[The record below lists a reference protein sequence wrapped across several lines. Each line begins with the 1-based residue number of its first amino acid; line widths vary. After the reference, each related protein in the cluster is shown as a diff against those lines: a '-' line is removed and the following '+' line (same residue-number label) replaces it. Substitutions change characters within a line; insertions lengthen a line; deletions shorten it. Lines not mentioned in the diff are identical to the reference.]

1 MAPKMARS
9 TRQSPKARVADV
21 LTGWQDRLLQLDRRN
36 RLLNFRP
43 GTAAVKIV
51 DWAPDKIF
59 ASLSGS
65 ASGLRFDY
73 AEPPITRNW
82 GLTEEYGIDEAE
94 VEDPPLFVPGDLSS
108 DGTPVELQRRLRNL
122 MRRTNEFREE
132 QGLSVLYL
140 ALGLLEWVDTD
151 GRVLTSPL
159 LLLPCE
165 LERASP
171 RSPFT
176 LRCADDDLAAN
187 ATLAAKLRND
197 FGIELPELDLDVA
210 TPGEC
215 LDAYRV
221 AFRERRDW
229 TVSNDLHLSIFA
241 YSKLAMWRDLETL
254 KEDPTGHGMVSML
267 AGVELPGFTQNK
279 DALPKL
285 PTEKELEGAGLDDLL
300 GVREQFAVLPADYSQ
315 MLAVKA
321 AMDGHDLVIYGPPGT
336 GKSQTIAN
344 IVATG
349 LARGKSILFVSEKNA
364 ALDVVKDRLEES
376 NLGVFCLDLHG
387 DRGGKANFYRQLR
400 QAVDDPRVVRRAGF
414 AYEELEQTRG
424 RLNDYVRALH
434 AVRQPL
440 GMTAFDVQGKLS
452 SVRESPHIPFPIDN
466 LESLDRQRLAAVLE
480 AANRISIRQKEFR
493 EHGTSIW
500 RILKTSSPTFELAD
514 RVRVDMRALINAFED
529 VRRDASPVAARLG
542 LVEPRTLG
550 EVDLQLRITQCLATG
565 PGVPA
570 EWLESGATERLGAI
584 VDREQGAQSER
595 CELLAEVVPYF
606 GDPRMDIDF
615 AGSSV
620 DLQKAMA
627 QRQYLDQLLSP
638 DWTQRILNTDRSV
651 SGSLKEI
658 EGAVSRLMSTGADAA
673 EFMSLKEPVSWA
685 DVEWLKGRAERTSA
699 LAPMPAHW
707 VSGVQRETAT
717 GHILAAQ
724 SVVGRIKA
732 AEEKVFSK
740 FDRAVVDAI
749 DLEMARRFRTDHQ
762 SWWKRMLPGRYR
774 SDRGVIRAY
783 RRVSGSMTFR
793 QELDVVNEIMEL
805 KGLQAQWAEQG
816 PQLAEVMGDRYRGQ
830 ESNWEAVLAEIS
842 EVDEFFN
849 AETVDPVAIQRT
861 GSILTD
867 GQLAN
872 WMVTSAGSL
881 KRVVE
886 EAAASFSVHLGAT
899 MQRDVFGGNMRLATL
914 QESASQTRQIASGI
928 ENVISTVLG
937 QSARS
942 MESVEA
948 LPDLLNKATRL
959 RVVETEC
966 AARESAVQ
974 QDFEERHAG
983 FDTDWVAVRA
993 DLDWAVELLATASS
1007 IDFSPTFASHVEKP
1021 EDSPVYLQLT
1031 EPVGRALETA
1041 RGRLE
1046 ELQDRY
1052 DLTNGPF
1059 TSWVDADFAEILA
1072 WARRLD
1078 DEADWAGDWLTYSVA
1093 ASDVDRHLGP
1103 VAMDEIRKAT
1113 EDCSEVPAIVERR
1126 IWTAWLDW
1134 LYASTPQLAYFDP
1147 HEQVDLVD
1155 RFKALDRQMVETAEN
1170 EIRRKVFQSYPDT
1183 TVSISGANDLAVLRR
1198 ELSKRRR
1205 QWSVRRTLDAIP
1217 RLVQALKPCF
1227 LVSPLAVSQ
1236 YLPLELDFDI
1246 VVFDEASQVF
1256 PEDAIPAIRR
1266 GKQVIFAGDQKQL
1279 PPSSFFRAHSQDDD
1293 NYNDDDDE
1301 PEDGLAGYESILD
1314 VAVGLV
1320 GAAFT
1325 ETHLN
1330 VHYRSRDES
1339 LIRFSNHYFYEDRLL
1354 TFPSPA
1360 GVKGESWDG
1369 MHDIY
1374 LPDGR
1379 YDAGATR
1386 TNREEAERV
1395 VDLVF
1400 EHMRTRPEEESLG
1413 VVALS
1418 RAQADHI
1425 DRLIEHRRLE
1435 QPDIDDRFADAANEP
1450 FFVKNLENVQGDER
1464 DRIIISVG
1472 YGPTR
1477 ESGATPNRFG
1487 PLNVTGGERR
1497 LNVLVTRAKRRID
1510 LVHSLRAQEITSD
1523 RDGPRLLKR
1532 YLEYAEAPHR
1542 ALEGQTTVDP
1552 DAISES
1558 PFEESVA
1565 QALLAKGYKIA
1576 RQVGVAGYRV
1586 DLAIEADDSEGY
1598 DLGIECDGWRYHSAP
1613 AARDRDWQRQQVL
1626 EGLGW
1631 RIHRVWSTA
1640 WAKNPGA
1647 EMERIDR
1654 ALRAARSET
1663 SKRPRAAARR
1673 KRRTR
1678 APELERVE
1686 PATARVELAEYQMAK
1701 LPRPSRIAANS
1712 HGRFRG
1718 LEERIIKVVQV
1729 EGPVHREVVLN
1740 RLRECYYPDRFT
1752 RRVKRE
1758 VAFLID
1764 EEVQNGT
1771 IQGSGDF
1778 LWMDPDQLAQGPR
1791 TLGDRTVEQIPPTE
1805 LSQVVIDAANA
1816 LFGSPR
1822 SELAKEVARKYGFAR
1837 TGSKIASAIDTS
1849 VQQLLDSGQ
1858 LVEEFGKIRVV
1869 NQPAAAR
1876 EE

>member
-1 MAPKMARS
+1 MAE
-9 TRQSPKARVADV
+9 V

-51 DWAPDKIF
+51 EWPPDKIF
-59 ASLSGS
+59 GSLSGNTT
-65 ASGLRFDY
+65 GLRFDY
-73 AEPPITRNW
+73 AEPPVSRSW
-82 GLTEEYGIDEAE
+82 GLTEEYGIDEADDE
-94 VEDPPLFVPGDLSS
+94 APPLFVPGDLSS
-108 DGTPVELQRRLRNL
+108 DCTPVDLQRRLRNL
-122 MRRTNEFREE
+122 MRRTSEFREE

-140 ALGLLEWVDTD
+140 SLGLLEWVDTD
-151 GRVLTSPL
+151 GRVLASPL

-176 LRCADDDLAAN
+176 LRCADDDLVAN

-197 FGIELPELDLDVA
+197 FGIELPELDLDTA

-215 LDAYRV
+215 LDAYRG
-221 AFRERRDW
+221 AFRQRRDW
-229 TVSNDLHLSIFA
+229 TVSNDLYLSIFA
-241 YSKLAMWRDLETL
+241 YSKLAMWRDLEEL

-279 DALPKL
+279 DTLPKL

-300 GVREQFAVLPADYSQ
+300 GLREQFAVLSADYSQ

-387 DRGGKANFYRQLR
+387 ERGGKANFYRQLR
-400 QAVDDPRVVRRAGF
+400 QAVDDPREVRRAGF
-414 AYEELEQTRG
+414 AYEELEQTRDK
-424 RLNDYVRALH
+424 LNDYVRALH
-434 AVRQPL
+434 ANRQPL
-440 GMTAFDVQGKLS
+440 GMTAFDVQGRLS
-452 SVRESPHIPFPIDN
+452 SVKESPHIPFPIDN
-466 LESLDRQRLAAVLE
+466 LESFDLQRLTAVLE
-480 AANRISIRQKEFR
+480 AANRISAREKEFR

-514 RVRVDMRALINAFED
+514 RVRADMRALVDAFEN
-529 VRRDASPVAARLG
+529 VGRDAAQAATRLG
-542 LVEPRTLG
+542 LIEAQTLG
-550 EVDLQLRITQCLATG
+550 EVDRQMRITRHLATG

-570 EWLESGATERLGAI
+570 EWLESGEPERLEGA
-584 VDREQGAQSER
+584 VDREQKAQSER
-595 CELLAEVVPYF
+595 CELLAEVAPYF
-606 GDPRMDIDF
+606 GDPPMDIDF
-615 AGSSV
+615 AGSSA
-620 DLQKAMA
+620 DLQELMA
-627 QRQYLDQLLSP
+627 QRQHLDRLLSS
-638 DWTQRILNTDRSV
+638 DWTQRIPNADRSV
-651 SGSLKEI
+651 SASLEEI
-658 EGAVSRLMSTGADAA
+658 EGAVSWLMSTGADAA
-673 EFMSLKEPVSWA
+673 EFMSLREPESWA
-685 DVEWLKGRAERTSA
+685 DVEWLKGRAERMAA
-699 LAPMPAHW
+699 LAPIPANW
-707 VSGVQRETAT
+707 LSLLEREAAT
-717 GHILAAQ
+717 RHILTAQ

-732 AEEKVFSK
+732 AEEKVFSR
-740 FDRAVVDAI
+740 FDRAVVDAT
-749 DLEMARRFRTDHQ
+749 DPEMARRFRTDHQ

-774 SDRGVIRAY
+774 GDSRTIRAH

-805 KGLQAQWAEQG
+805 KGLQDQWAEQG
-816 PQLAEVMGDRYRGQ
+816 PKLADVMGDRYRGQ

-842 EVDEFFN
+842 EVDEFFST
-849 AETVDPVAIQRT
+849 ETVDPAVIHRT

-867 GQLAN
+867 GQLADR
-872 WMVTSAGSL
+872 MVTSAASL
-881 KRVVE
+881 QGVVG
-886 EAAASFSVHLGAT
+886 EAATSCSIHLSAT
-899 MQRDVFGGNMRLATL
+899 MQQDVFGGEMKLASL
-914 QESASQTRQIASGI
+914 RELANQARQIASGI
-928 ENVISTVLG
+928 EDVASAVLG
-937 QSARS
+937 QRARQP
-942 MESVEA
+942 EGVEV
-948 LPDLLNKATRL
+948 LLDLLSKASRL
-959 RVVETEC
+959 RTVETEC
-966 AARESAVQ
+966 ASRGSTVQ
-974 QDFEERHAG
+974 KDFGERYAG
-983 FDTDWVAVRA
+983 FDTDWDTVRA
-993 DLDWAVELLATASS
+993 DVNWVAELVATASAVG
-1007 IDFSPTFASHVEKP
+1007 FSATFAIHVEEP
-1021 EDSPVYLQLT
+1021 EDSTVYRQLA

-1041 RGRLE
+1041 SGRLE
-1046 ELQDRY
+1046 ELHDRY
-1052 DLTNGPF
+1052 DLAYGPF
-1059 TSWVDADFAEILA
+1059 TSWVDADFDEILV

-1078 DEADWAGDWLTYSVA
+1078 AEADWAGDWLTYSVA

-1134 LYASTPQLAYFDP
+1134 LYASTPQLAYFAA

-1170 EIRRKVFQSYPDT
+1170 EIRRRVFQSYPDT
-1183 TVSISGANDLAVLRR
+1183 TVSISGSNDLAILRR
-1198 ELSKRRR
+1198 ELTKQRR

-1293 NYNDDDDE
+1293 NYNDDDE

-1354 TFPSPA
+1354 TFPSPTSVN
-1360 GVKGESWDG
+1360 GGSWDG

-1374 LPDGR
+1374 LSDGR

-1400 EHMRTRPEEESLG
+1400 EHMRTRPVEESLG

-1425 DRLIEHRRLE
+1425 DQLLEQRRLE
-1435 QPDIDDRFADAANEP
+1435 QRDVDHWFADAVKEP

-1510 LVHSLRAQEITSD
+1510 LVHSLRAQEITSE

-1552 DAISES
+1552 DATSES

-1565 QALLAKGYKIA
+1565 RALLAKGYKIA
-1576 RQVGVAGYRV
+1576 RQVGVAG
-1586 DLAIEADDSEGY
+1586 
-1598 DLGIECDGWRYHSAP
+1598 
-1613 AARDRDWQRQQVL
+1613 
-1626 EGLGW
+1626 
-1631 RIHRVWSTA
+1631 
-1640 WAKNPGA
+1640 
-1647 EMERIDR
+1647 
-1654 ALRAARSET
+1654 
-1663 SKRPRAAARR
+1663 
-1673 KRRTR
+1673 
-1678 APELERVE
+1678 
-1686 PATARVELAEYQMAK
+1686 
-1701 LPRPSRIAANS
+1701 
-1712 HGRFRG
+1712 
-1718 LEERIIKVVQV
+1718 
-1729 EGPVHREVVLN
+1729 
-1740 RLRECYYPDRFT
+1740 
-1752 RRVKRE
+1752 
-1758 VAFLID
+1758 
-1764 EEVQNGT
+1764 
-1771 IQGSGDF
+1771 
-1778 LWMDPDQLAQGPR
+1778 
-1791 TLGDRTVEQIPPTE
+1791 
-1805 LSQVVIDAANA
+1805 
-1816 LFGSPR
+1816 
-1822 SELAKEVARKYGFAR
+1822 
-1837 TGSKIASAIDTS
+1837 
-1849 VQQLLDSGQ
+1849 
-1858 LVEEFGKIRVV
+1858 
-1869 NQPAAAR
+1869 
-1876 EE
+1876 

>member
-1 MAPKMARS
+1 M
-9 TRQSPKARVADV
+9 ADV

-43 GTAAVKIV
+43 GTTAVKIV
-51 DWAPDKIF
+51 DWLPDKIF
-59 ASLSGS
+59 ASLSGRT
-65 ASGLRFDY
+65 SGLCFDY
-73 AEPPITRNW
+73 AEPPVRRNW
-82 GLTEEYGIDEAE
+82 GLAEEYGVDEDE
-94 VEDPPLFVPGDLSS
+94 VEDPPLFRPGDLSS
-108 DGTPVELQRRLRNL
+108 DCTPVDLQRRLRNL

-197 FGIELPELDLDVA
+197 FGIELPELDLDDA

-215 LDAYRV
+215 LDAYRD

-229 TVSNDLHLSIFA
+229 KVSDDLHLSIFA

-254 KEDPTGHGMVSML
+254 KEDPTGHGMVAML

-279 DALPKL
+279 DTLPKL

-315 MLAVKA
+315 LLAVKA

-349 LARGKSILFVSEKNA
+349 LARGKSILFVSEKSA

-414 AYEELEQTRG
+414 AYEELEQARG
-424 RLNDYVRALH
+424 KLNDYVRALH
-434 AVRQPL
+434 AMRQPL
-440 GMTAFDVQGKLS
+440 GMTAFEVQGKLS

-466 LESLDRQRLAAVLE
+466 LESFDRQRLTAVLD
-480 AANRISIRQKEFR
+480 AANRISARDKEFR

-514 RVRVDMRALINAFED
+514 RVRVDMGAFVNAFED
-529 VRRDASPVAARLG
+529 VRRDAAQAATRLG
-542 LVEPRTLG
+542 LTEPRTLG
-550 EVDLQLRITQCLATG
+550 EVDLQLRIARHLATG

-570 EWLESGATERLGAI
+570 EWLERGAAERLAAV
-584 VDREQGAQSER
+584 VDREQEAHSER
-595 CELLAEVVPYF
+595 RDLLAEVVPYF
-606 GDPRMDIDF
+606 GDPPVDIDF
-615 AGSSV
+615 AGASA
-620 DLQKAMA
+620 DLREVMA

-651 SGSLKEI
+651 SRSLEEI

-673 EFMSLKEPVSWA
+673 EFMSLKEPGNWA
-685 DVEWLKGRAERTSA
+685 DVEWLKDRAERMAA
-699 LAPMPAHW
+699 LAPIPESW
-707 VSGVQRETAT
+707 LSGAQREAAT
-717 GHILAAQ
+717 RHIIAAQ
-724 SVVGRIKA
+724 SVGGRIKA
-732 AEEKVFSK
+732 AEEKIFST

-749 DLEMARRFRTDHQ
+749 DPEMARRFRTDHQ
-762 SWWKRMLPGRYR
+762 SWWKRMLPGKYR
-774 SDRGVIRAY
+774 RDSRVIRAH
-783 RRVSGSMTFR
+783 RRVSEGMTFR
-793 QELDVVNEIMEL
+793 QELDVVNEIMQL
-805 KGLQAQWAEQG
+805 KGLQDQWAEQG
-816 PQLAEVMGDRYRGQ
+816 PQLTEVMGDRYGGQ

-849 AETVDPVAIQRT
+849 AETVDPGAIQRT

-867 GQLAN
+867 RDLAN
-872 WMVTSAGSL
+872 RMMTSARSL
-881 KRVVE
+881 TRVVDDAV
-886 EAAASFSVHLGAT
+886 AAFSVHLGAA
-899 MQRDVFGGNMRLATL
+899 MQQYVFGGDMKLATL
-914 QESASQTRQIASGI
+914 QEWASQTQQIASGI
-928 ENVISTVLG
+928 EDVVSAALG
-937 QSARS
+937 QSS
-942 MESVEA
+942 GKLENVEA
-948 LPDLLNKATRL
+948 LPELLSKAVRL
-959 RVVETEC
+959 RAVETEC
-966 AARESAVQ
+966 ASRESAVQ
-974 QDFEERHAG
+974 KDLGERYTG
-983 FDTDWVAVRA
+983 FDTDWAAVRA
-993 DLDWAVELLATASS
+993 DLDWAAELVAIGSFT
-1007 IDFSPTFASHVEKP
+1007 DFSPTFAGHVEEP
-1021 EDSPVYLQLT
+1021 EDSTAYLRLA
-1031 EPVGRALETA
+1031 EPVGRAFELA
-1041 RGRLE
+1041 SGRLD
-1046 ELQDRY
+1046 ELHDRY
-1052 DLTNGPF
+1052 DLTYGPF
-1059 TSWVDADFAEILA
+1059 ASWVDADFDGILA
-1072 WARRLD
+1072 WARKLD
-1078 DEADWAGDWLTYSVA
+1078 AEADWAGDWLTYSVA
-1093 ASDVDRHLGP
+1093 AAEVDRHLGP

-1134 LYASTPQLAYFDP
+1134 LYASTPQLAYFDA
-1147 HEQVDLVD
+1147 HEQIDLVD

-1170 EIRRKVFQSYPDT
+1170 EIRRRVFQSYPDT
-1183 TVSISGANDLAVLRR
+1183 TVSISGSNDLAVLRR
-1198 ELSKRRR
+1198 ELSKQRR
-1205 QWSVRRTLDAIP
+1205 QRSVRRTLDAIP
-1217 RLVQALKPCF
+1217 RLVQTLKPCF

-1279 PPSSFFRAHSQDDD
+1279 PPSNFFRAHSQDDD
-1293 NYNDDDDE
+1293 NYNDDDE
-1301 PEDGLAGYESILD
+1301 PEDTLADYESILD
-1314 VAVGLV
+1314 VAVGQV

-1360 GVKGESWDG
+1360 GANGDSWDG

-1395 VDLVF
+1395 ADLVF
-1400 EHMRTRPEEESLG
+1400 EHIGTRPAEESLG

-1418 RAQADHI
+1418 RAQADLI

-1435 QPDIDDRFADAANEP
+1435 QTDVDGWFADFTSEP

-1487 PLNVTGGERR
+1487 PLNTIGGERR
-1497 LNVLVTRAKRRID
+1497 LNVLVTRAKHRVD
-1510 LVHSLRAQEITSD
+1510 LVHSLRAQEITSE
-1523 RDGPRLLKR
+1523 RDGPRLLRR

-1565 QALLAKGYKIA
+1565 QALLSKGYKIA
-1576 RQVGVAGYRV
+1576 RQVGVAGYRI
-1586 DLAIEADDSEGY
+1586 DLAIEAEDSSGY

-1631 RIHRVWSTA
+1631 RIHRLWSTA

-1647 EMERIDR
+1647 EIERIDR
-1654 ALRAARSET
+1654 ALRVARSEA

-1673 KRRTR
+1673 KPRIR
-1678 APELERVE
+1678 APELEKVE
-1686 PATARVELAEYQMAK
+1686 PATARIELAEYQMAK
-1701 LPRPSRIAANS
+1701 LRRPGQFAVNAY
-1712 HGRFRG
+1712 GRLRG
-1718 LEERIIKVVQV
+1718 LEERMIEVVRV
-1729 EGPVHREVVLN
+1729 EGPVHRDVVLN
-1740 RLRECYYPDRFT
+1740 RLRECYYPHRFT
-1752 RRVKRE
+1752 GRVRQRIA
-1758 VAFLID
+1758 VLID
-1764 EEVQNGT
+1764 EEVRRGT

-1778 LWMDPDQLAQGPR
+1778 LWMDPGQLAQGPR

-1805 LSQVVIDAANA
+1805 LSQVVIDAAKA

-1822 SELAKEVARKYGFAR
+1822 SELAREVARKYGFAR

-1858 LVEEFGKIRVV
+1858 LVEEFGKIRVA
-1869 NQPAAAR
+1869 NQSAAAHQECSLMNR
-1876 EE
+1876 AWG

>member
-1 MAPKMARS
+1 M
-9 TRQSPKARVADV
+9 ADV

-36 RLLNFRP
+36 GLLNFRAR
-43 GTAAVKIV
+43 TTAVKIV

-59 ASLSGS
+59 ATLSGS

-73 AEPPITRNW
+73 AEPPVRRNR
-82 GLTEEYGIDEAE
+82 GLTEEYGVDEAE

-108 DGTPVELQRRLRNL
+108 DCTPVDLQRRLRNL

-165 LERASP
+165 LERSSP

-176 LRCADDDLAAN
+176 LRCADDDLAVN

-215 LDAYRV
+215 LDAYRD

-229 TVSNDLHLSIFA
+229 TVSDDLHLSIFA
-241 YSKLAMWRDLETL
+241 YSKLAMWRDLEEL
-254 KEDPTGHGMVSML
+254 KEDPTGHGMVAML

-279 DALPKL
+279 DTLPKL

-315 MLAVKA
+315 LLVVKA

-349 LARGKSILFVSEKNA
+349 LARGKSVLFVSEKNA

-414 AYEELEQTRG
+414 VYEELEQTRG
-424 RLNDYVRALH
+424 KLNDYVRALH
-434 AVRQPL
+434 ADRQPL
-440 GMTAFDVQGKLS
+440 GMTAFEVQGKLS

-466 LESLDRQRLAAVLE
+466 LESLDRQRLTAVLE
-480 AANRISIRQKEFR
+480 AANRISIREKEFR
-493 EHGTSIW
+493 EHDTSIW

-514 RVRVDMRALINAFED
+514 RVRADMRALVNAFES
-529 VRRDASPVAARLG
+529 VRGDAAPVAARLG

-550 EVDLQLRITQCLATG
+550 EADMQLRIARHLATG
-565 PGVPA
+565 PGVSA
-570 EWLESGATERLGAI
+570 EWLESGETERLGTI
-584 VDREQGAQSER
+584 VDREQEAQSER
-595 CELLAEVVPYF
+595 RELLAEIVPHF
-606 GDPRMDIDF
+606 GDPPMDIDF

-620 DLQKAMA
+620 HLQTLMA

-638 DWTQRILNTDRSV
+638 DWTQRILNTNRSV
-651 SGSLKEI
+651 SGSLEAI
-658 EGAVSRLMSTGADAA
+658 EEAVSQLIATGADIA
-673 EFMSLKEPVSWA
+673 EFMSLREPASWA
-685 DVEWLKGRAERTSA
+685 DVEWLKGRAERMAA
-699 LAPMPAHW
+699 LAPIPAHW
-707 VSGVQRETAT
+707 LSGEQREVAT
-717 GHILAAQ
+717 RHMLAAQ
-724 SVVGRIKA
+724 SVDGRIKA
-732 AEEKVFSK
+732 AEEKVFSR
-740 FDRAVVDAI
+740 FDRALVDAI
-749 DLEMARRFRTDHQ
+749 DPEMARRFRTDHE

-774 SDRGVIRAY
+774 SDRRVIRAH
-783 RRVSGSMTFR
+783 RHVPGSMTFR
-793 QELDVVNEIMEL
+793 QELDVVNEIMGL
-805 KGLQAQWAEQG
+805 KGLQDQWAEQS

-830 ESNWEAVLAEIS
+830 ESNWEAALAEIS

-849 AETVDPVAIQRT
+849 AETVDPGAIQRT

-867 GQLAN
+867 EQLAN
-872 WMVTSAGSL
+872 RMVTSAASL
-881 KRVVE
+881 QRVVE
-886 EAAASFSVHLGAT
+886 EAAAAFSVHLGAT
-899 MQRDVFGGNMRLATL
+899 MQQDIFGGSMRLAAL
-914 QESASQTRQIASGI
+914 RESAGQARQIASGI
-928 ENVISTVLG
+928 EKVISRALG
-937 QSARS
+937 PGTRS
-942 MESVEA
+942 TESVEV
-948 LPDLLNKATRL
+948 LPDLLNKAARL
-959 RVVETEC
+959 RTVETEC

-974 QDFEERHAG
+974 KDFGERYAG
-983 FDTDWVAVRA
+983 FDTDWAAVRA
-993 DLDWAVELLATASS
+993 DLDWVAELVATASA
-1007 IDFSPTFASHVEKP
+1007 IDFSPAFASHVEEP
-1021 EDSPVYLQLT
+1021 EGSAIYLQLA

-1041 RGRLE
+1041 SGRLE

-1052 DLTNGPF
+1052 DLAYGPF
-1059 TSWVDADFAEILA
+1059 TSWVDADLAEILA

-1078 DEADWAGDWLTYSVA
+1078 VEADWAGDWLTYSVA
-1093 ASDVDRHLGP
+1093 ASDVGRHLGP

-1134 LYASTPQLAYFDP
+1134 LYASTPQLAYFAA
-1147 HEQVDLVD
+1147 HEQVDLVN

-1183 TVSISGANDLAVLRR
+1183 TVSISGANDLAILRR

-1217 RLVQALKPCF
+1217 RLVQTLKPCF

-1279 PPSSFFRAHSQDDD
+1279 PPSNFFRAHSQDDD

-1301 PEDGLAGYESILD
+1301 PEDTLAGYESILD

-1325 ETHLN
+1325 ETYLN

-1354 TFPSPA
+1354 TFPSPTGA
-1360 GVKGESWDG
+1360 KGDSWDG

-1400 EHMRTRPEEESLG
+1400 EHIRTRPAGESLG

-1418 RAQADHI
+1418 RAQADLI
-1425 DRLIEHRRLE
+1425 DQLIEHRRLE
-1435 QPDIDDRFADAANEP
+1435 QPDVDLWFADAVNEP

-1472 YGPTR
+1472 YGPTTG
-1477 ESGATPNRFG
+1477 SGATPNRFG
-1487 PLNVTGGERR
+1487 PLNLTGGERR

-1510 LVHSLRAQEITSD
+1510 LVHSLRAQEITSE
-1523 RDGPRLLKR
+1523 RAGPRLLKR

-1542 ALEGQTTVDP
+1542 ALEGQTTVNP

-1576 RQVGVAGYRV
+1576 RQVGVAGYRI
-1586 DLAIEADDSEGY
+1586 DLAIEREDSGGY

-1654 ALRAARSET
+1654 ALRAARSEP

-1673 KRRTR
+1673 KPKTR
-1678 APELERVE
+1678 APELEKVE
-1686 PATARVELAEYQMAK
+1686 PATAQVELAEYRKAT
-1701 LPRPSRIAANS
+1701 LPRPSRFAANS
-1712 HGRFRG
+1712 RGRLRG

-1740 RLRECYYPDRFT
+1740 RLRECYYPVRFT
-1752 RRVKRE
+1752 KRVKNGIA
-1758 VAFLID
+1758 VLID
-1764 EEVQNGT
+1764 EEVQRGT
-1771 IQGSGDF
+1771 IQGPGDF
-1778 LWMDPDQLAQGPR
+1778 LWTNPDQFAQRPR
-1791 TLGDRTVEQIPPTE
+1791 TLGDRTIEQIPPTE

-1837 TGSKIASAIDTS
+1837 TGTKIASAIDAS

-1858 LVEEFGKIRVV
+1858 LVEEFGKIRVA

>member
-1 MAPKMARS
+1 MAPKMVRS
-9 TRQSPKARVADV
+9 TRKSPKAHVADV

-51 DWAPDKIF
+51 DWQPDRIF
-59 ASLSGS
+59 TSLSGS

-73 AEPPITRNW
+73 AEPPGRRNW
-82 GLTEEYGIDEAE
+82 GLTEEYGVDEAE

-108 DGTPVELQRRLRNL
+108 DCTPVDLQRRLRNL

-176 LRCADDDLAAN
+176 LRCADDDLVAN

-215 LDAYRV
+215 LDAYRD

-229 TVSNDLHLSIFA
+229 TVSDDLHLSIFA
-241 YSKLAMWRDLETL
+241 YSKLAMWRDLEEL
-254 KEDPTGHGMVSML
+254 KEDPTGHGMVAML
-267 AGVELPGFTQNK
+267 AGEELPGFTENK
-279 DALPKL
+279 DTLPKL

-300 GVREQFAVLPADYSQ
+300 GLREQFAVLPADYSQ
-315 MLAVKA
+315 LLAVKA

-400 QAVDDPRVVRRAGF
+400 QAVDDPRVVRRGGF

-424 RLNDYVRALH
+424 KLNDYVRALH
-434 AVRQPL
+434 EIRQPL

-466 LESLDRQRLAAVLE
+466 LESLDRQRLTAVRE
-480 AANRISIRQKEFR
+480 AANRISIREKEFR
-493 EHGTSIW
+493 EHRTSIW

-514 RVRVDMRALINAFED
+514 RVRVDMRALVDAFED
-529 VRRDASPVAARLG
+529 IRRDVAPVAVRLG
-542 LVEPRTLG
+542 LIEPRTLR
-550 EVDLQLRITQCLATG
+550 EVDLQLWITRHLATG

-570 EWLESGATERLGAI
+570 EWLESGATERLEAV
-584 VDREQGAQSER
+584 VDREQEAQSER
-595 CELLAEVVPYF
+595 RELLSEIVPYF
-606 GDPRMDIDF
+606 GDPPLDIDF
-615 AGSSV
+615 EGSSV
-620 DLQKAMA
+620 DLQKAMS
-627 QRQYLDQLLSP
+627 QRQYLDQLLPS
-638 DWTQRILNTDRSV
+638 DWTQRILNADRSV
-651 SGSLKEI
+651 SGSLEEI
-658 EGAVSRLMSTGADAA
+658 EDAVSQLISTGADVAQ
-673 EFMSLKEPVSWA
+673 FMSLREPVSWA
-685 DVEWLKGRAERTSA
+685 DVEWLKGRAERMAA
-699 LAPMPAHW
+699 LAPIPANW
-707 VSGVQRETAT
+707 LSREEREAAT
-717 GHILAAQ
+717 RHILAAQ
-724 SVVGRIKA
+724 SVVGRIKS
-732 AEEKVFSK
+732 AEEKVFSR
-740 FDRAVVDAI
+740 FDRAVVDVI
-749 DLEMARRFRTDHQ
+749 DPEMARRFRTDHQ
-762 SWWKRMLPGRYR
+762 SRWKRTLPGRYR
-774 SDRGVIRAY
+774 SDRRMIRAH
-783 RRVSGSMTFR
+783 RRVPGSMTFR
-793 QELDVVNEIMEL
+793 QELDVVNQIMEL
-805 KGLQAQWAEQG
+805 KGLQDQWAEQS

-830 ESNWEAVLAEIS
+830 ESNWEAALAEIS

-849 AETVDPVAIQRT
+849 AETVDPGAIQRT

-872 WMVTSAGSL
+872 RMVTSAASL

-886 EAAASFSVHLGAT
+886 EAAAAFSVHLGAT
-899 MQRDVFGGNMRLATL
+899 MQQDVFGESMRLAAL
-914 QESASQTRQIASGI
+914 RESAGQARQIASGI
-928 ENVISTVLG
+928 ENVISATLG
-937 QSARS
+937 QSAQS
-942 MESVEA
+942 MESVEV
-948 LPDLLNKATRL
+948 LPDLLSKAARL
-959 RVVETEC
+959 RTVETEC

-974 QDFEERHAG
+974 KDFGERYAG
-983 FDTDWVAVRA
+983 FDTDWAAVRA
-993 DLDWAVELLATASS
+993 DLDWVAELVATASA
-1007 IDFSPTFASHVEKP
+1007 IDFSRTFASHVEEP
-1021 EDSPVYLQLT
+1021 EGSAIYLQLA

-1041 RGRLE
+1041 SGWLE

-1052 DLTNGPF
+1052 DLAYGPF
-1059 TSWVDADFAEILA
+1059 TSWVDADLAEILA

-1078 DEADWAGDWLTYSVA
+1078 VEADWAGDWLTYSVA

-1134 LYASTPQLAYFDP
+1134 LYASTPQLAYFAA

-1155 RFKALDRQMVETAEN
+1155 RFKALDRQMVDTAEN

-1183 TVSISGANDLAVLRR
+1183 TVSISGTNDLAVLRH

-1205 QWSVRRTLDAIP
+1205 QRSVRRALDAIP
-1217 RLVQALKPCF
+1217 RLVQTLKPCF

-1279 PPSSFFRAHSQDDD
+1279 PPSNFFRAHSQDDD

-1301 PEDGLAGYESILD
+1301 PEDMLAGYESILD

-1354 TFPSPA
+1354 TFPSPTGA
-1360 GVKGESWDG
+1360 KGDSWDG

-1374 LPDGR
+1374 LPGGR

-1400 EHMRTRPEEESLG
+1400 EHMRTRPVEESLG

-1425 DRLIEHRRLE
+1425 DQLIEHRRLE
-1435 QPDIDDRFADAANEP
+1435 QPDVEDRFVDAANEP

-1497 LNVLVTRAKRRID
+1497 LNVLVTRAKHRID

-1565 QALLAKGYKIA
+1565 QALLSKGYKIA
-1576 RQVGVAGYRV
+1576 RQVGVAGYRI
-1586 DLAIEADDSEGY
+1586 DLAIEREDSGGY

-1654 ALRAARSET
+1654 ALRTARSET
-1663 SKRPRAAARR
+1663 SKRPRASVRR
-1673 KRRTR
+1673 KPKTR
-1678 APELERVE
+1678 APELEKVE
-1686 PATARVELAEYQMAK
+1686 PATARVELAEYQKAK
-1701 LPRPSRIAANS
+1701 LPQRILAYGFS
-1712 HGRFRG
+1712 DESDYGIT
-1718 LEERIIKVVQV
+1718 ERVIKVVQV

-1740 RLRECYYPDRFT
+1740 RLRECYYPARLT
-1752 RRVKRE
+1752 GNVRYRIGVLINGEVRRG
-1758 VAFLID
+1758 
-1764 EEVQNGT
+1764 N
-1771 IQGSGDF
+1771 IQASGEF
-1778 LWMDPDQLAQGPR
+1778 LWVNPDQLAQGPR
-1791 TLGDRTVEQIPPTE
+1791 TLGDRTIDQIPPTE
-1805 LSQVVIDAANA
+1805 LGQVVIDAANA

-1822 SELAKEVARKYGFAR
+1822 SELAREAARKYGFAR
-1837 TGSKIASAIDTS
+1837 TGTKIASATDAS

-1858 LVEEFGKIRVV
+1858 LVEEFGKIRVA

-1876 EE
+1876 EA

>member
-1 MAPKMARS
+1 MVSKMARS
-9 TRQSPKARVADV
+9 TRKSPEARVADV

-36 RLLNFRP
+36 GLLNFRAR
-43 GTAAVKIV
+43 TTAVKIV
-51 DWAPDKIF
+51 DWQPDRIF
-59 ASLSGS
+59 AALSGNS
-65 ASGLRFDY
+65 AGLHFDY
-73 AEPPITRNW
+73 AEPPVRRNW
-82 GLTEEYGIDEAE
+82 SLTEEYGVDEVE

-108 DGTPVELQRRLRNL
+108 DCTPVELQRRLRNL

-171 RSPFT
+171 RSPFA
-176 LRCADDDLAAN
+176 LRCADDDLVAN

-215 LDAYRV
+215 LDAYRD

-229 TVSNDLHLSIFA
+229 TVSDDLHLSIFA
-241 YSKLAMWRDLETL
+241 YSKLAMWRDLEEL
-254 KEDPTGHGMVSML
+254 KEDPTGHGMVAML
-267 AGVELPGFTQNK
+267 AGEELPGFTENK
-279 DALPKL
+279 DTLPKL

-300 GVREQFAVLPADYSQ
+300 GLREQFAVLPADYSQ
-315 MLAVKA
+315 LLAVKA

-400 QAVDDPRVVRRAGF
+400 QAVDDPRVVRRGGF

-424 RLNDYVRALH
+424 KLNDYVRALH
-434 AVRQPL
+434 EIRQPL

-452 SVRESPHIPFPIDN
+452 SVRESPHVPFPIDN
-466 LESLDRQRLAAVLE
+466 LESLDRQRLTAVRE
-480 AANRISIRQKEFR
+480 AANRISAREKEFR

-500 RILKTSSPTFELAD
+500 RILRSSSPTFELAD
-514 RVRVDMRALINAFED
+514 RVRADMRALVNAFEN
-529 VRRDASPVAARLG
+529 VRGDAAPVAVRLG
-542 LVEPRTLG
+542 LVEPQTLG
-550 EVDLQLRITQCLATG
+550 EVDLQLRITRHLATG

-570 EWLESGATERLGAI
+570 EWLESGAPERLGAI
-584 VDREQGAQSER
+584 VDREQEAQSER
-595 CELLAEVVPYF
+595 RQLLAEVVPYF
-606 GDPRMDIDF
+606 GDPPMDIDY
-615 AGSSV
+615 AGSAA
-620 DLQKAMA
+620 DLQKMMD
-627 QRQYLDQLLSP
+627 QRQYPDQLLSP

-651 SGSLKEI
+651 SGSLEEI
-658 EGAVSRLMSTGADAA
+658 EDVVSLLMSTGADAA
-673 EFMSLKEPVSWA
+673 EFMSLREPGSWA
-685 DVEWLKGRAERTSA
+685 DVEWLKSRAERMAA
-699 LAPMPAHW
+699 LAPVPAPW
-707 VSGVQRETAT
+707 LSGMQREAAA
-717 GHILAAQ
+717 GHIRDAQ
-724 SVVGRIKA
+724 TVVGRIKA
-732 AEEKVFSK
+732 AEEKVFSR
-740 FDRAVVDAI
+740 FDRALVDAI
-749 DLEMARRFRTDHQ
+749 DPEMARRFRTDHE
-762 SWWKRMLPGRYR
+762 SRWKRMLLGRYR
-774 SDRGVIRAY
+774 SDRRVIRAH
-783 RRVSGSMTFR
+783 RHVSGSMTFR
-793 QELDVVNEIMEL
+793 QELDVVNQIMEL
-805 KGLQAQWAEQG
+805 KGLQDQWVEQS
-816 PQLAEVMGDRYRGQ
+816 PHLAEVMGDRYRGQ
-830 ESNWEAVLAEIS
+830 ESNWEAALAEIS
-842 EVDEFFN
+842 EVSEFFN
-849 AETVDPVAIQRT
+849 AETVDPGAIQRT

-872 WMVTSAGSL
+872 RVVTSAASL

-886 EAAASFSVHLGAT
+886 EAAASFSAHLGAT
-899 MQRDVFGGNMRLATL
+899 MQQDVFGGSMRLAAL
-914 QESASQTRQIASGI
+914 RESADQARRIASGI
-928 ENVISTVLG
+928 ENVISRALG
-937 QSARS
+937 QGTRS
-942 MESVEA
+942 MESVEV
-948 LPDLLNKATRL
+948 LPDLLSKAARFRT
-959 RVVETEC
+959 VETEC

-974 QDFEERHAG
+974 KDFGERYAG
-983 FDTDWVAVRA
+983 FDTDWAAVRA
-993 DLDWAVELLATASS
+993 DLDWVAGLVATASA
-1007 IDFSPTFASHVEKP
+1007 IDFSPTFASHVEEP
-1021 EDSPVYLQLT
+1021 EGSAIYLQLA

-1041 RGRLE
+1041 SGRLE

-1052 DLTNGPF
+1052 DLAYGPF
-1059 TSWVDADFAEILA
+1059 TSWVDADLADILT

-1078 DEADWAGDWLTYSVA
+1078 VEADWAGDWLTYSVA

-1134 LYASTPQLAYFDP
+1134 LYASTPQLAYFDA

-1155 RFKALDRQMVETAEN
+1155 RFKALDREMVDTAEN

-1183 TVSISGANDLAVLRR
+1183 TVSIPGSNDLAILRG

-1205 QWSVRRTLDAIP
+1205 QRSVRRALDAIP
-1217 RLVQALKPCF
+1217 RLVQTLKPCF

-1354 TFPSPA
+1354 TFPSPTGA
-1360 GVKGESWDG
+1360 KGDSWDG

-1400 EHMRTRPEEESLG
+1400 EHIRTRPPEESLG

-1425 DRLIEHRRLE
+1425 DQLIEHRRLE
-1435 QPDIDDRFADAANEP
+1435 QPDVDPWFADAVNEP

-1487 PLNVTGGERR
+1487 PLNVAGGERR
-1497 LNVLVTRAKRRID
+1497 LNVLVTRAKHRID
-1510 LVHSLRAQEITSD
+1510 LVHSLRAQEITSE
-1523 RDGPRLLKR
+1523 REGPRLLKR

-1542 ALEGQTTVDP
+1542 ALEGQTTVNP

-1565 QALLAKGYKIA
+1565 RALLAKGYKIA
-1576 RQVGVAGYRV
+1576 RQVGVAGYRI
-1586 DLAIEADDSEGY
+1586 DLAIEREDSGGY

-1640 WAKNPGA
+1640 WVKNPGA

-1663 SKRPRAAARR
+1663 SKRPRATARR
-1673 KRRTR
+1673 KPKTR
-1678 APELERVE
+1678 APELEKVE

-1701 LPRPSRIAANS
+1701 LPGPSRITAYS
-1712 HGRFRG
+1712 HGPFRG

-1729 EGPVHREVVLN
+1729 EGPVHREVVLK
-1740 RLRECYYPDRFT
+1740 RLRECYYPARLT
-1752 RRVKRE
+1752 RRVKNGIA
-1758 VAFLID
+1758 VLID
-1764 EEVQNGT
+1764 EEVESGT

-1778 LWMDPDQLAQGPR
+1778 LWMDSDQLAQRPR
-1791 TLGDRTVEQIPPTE
+1791 TLGDRAIEQIPPTE

-1837 TGSKIASAIDTS
+1837 TGTKIASAIDVS
-1849 VQQLLDSGQ
+1849 VKQLLDSGQ
-1858 LVEEFGKIRVV
+1858 LVEEFGKIR
-1869 NQPAAAR
+1869 AAN
-1876 EE
+1876 

>member
-1 MAPKMARS
+1 MGFKMARS
-9 TRQSPKARVADV
+9 TRQSPEARVADV

-36 RLLNFRP
+36 GLLNFRP
-43 GTAAVKIV
+43 RTTAVKIV
-51 DWAPDKIF
+51 DWLPNKIF
-59 ASLSGS
+59 ASLSGNT
-65 ASGLRFDY
+65 AGLRFDY
-73 AEPPITRNW
+73 AEPPVSRNR
-82 GLTEEYGIDEAE
+82 GLMEEYGVDEAE
-94 VEDPPLFVPGDLSS
+94 VEDPPVFVPGDLSS

-197 FGIELPELDLDVA
+197 FGIELPELDLDTA

-215 LDAYRV
+215 LDAYRD

-241 YSKLAMWRDLETL
+241 YSKLAMWRDLEEL
-254 KEDPTGHGMVSML
+254 KEDPTGHGMVAML
-267 AGVELPGFTQNK
+267 AGVELPEFTQNK
-279 DALPKL
+279 DTLPKL

-424 RLNDYVRALH
+424 KLNDYVRALH
-434 AVRQPL
+434 AIRQPL
-440 GMTAFDVQGKLS
+440 GMNAFDVQGKLS
-452 SVRESPHIPFPIDN
+452 WVRESPHVPFPIDN
-466 LESLDRQRLAAVLE
+466 LESLDRQRLTAVLE
-480 AANRISIRQKEFR
+480 AANRIRIREKEFR
-493 EHGTSIW
+493 EHSTSIW

-514 RVRVDMRALINAFED
+514 RVRADMRALVDAFED
-529 VRRDASPVAARLG
+529 VRRDAAPVAARLG
-542 LVEPRTLG
+542 LIEPRTLG
-550 EVDLQLRITQCLATG
+550 EVDLQLRITRHLATG

-570 EWLESGATERLGAI
+570 EWLASGETERLEAV
-584 VDREQGAQSER
+584 VDGEQKAQSER
-595 CELLAEVVPYF
+595 RELLAEVAPYF
-606 GDPRMDIDF
+606 GDPPTDIDF

-620 DLQKAMA
+620 ELQKVMA

-638 DWTQRILNTDRSV
+638 DWTQRILNSDRPV
-651 SGSLKEI
+651 SASLEEI
-658 EGAVSRLMSTGADAA
+658 EGAVSRLIATGADTA
-673 EFMSLKEPVSWA
+673 EFMSLTEPVSWA
-685 DVEWLKGRAERTSA
+685 DAEWLKGRAERMSA
-699 LAPMPAHW
+699 LTPIPAHW
-707 VSGVQRETAT
+707 LTRVQREAAT

-724 SVVGRIKA
+724 SVAGRIKA
-732 AEEKVFSK
+732 AGEKFFSR

-749 DLEMARRFRTDHQ
+749 DPEMARRFRTDHQ

-774 SDRGVIRAY
+774 SDRRVVRAH
-783 RRVSGSMTFR
+783 RRVSESMTFR

-805 KGLQAQWAEQG
+805 KGLQDQWAEQG

-849 AETVDPVAIQRT
+849 AETVDPGVIQRT

-867 GQLAN
+867 EHLAN
-872 WMVTSAGSL
+872 QMVTSAGSL

-886 EAAASFSVHLGAT
+886 EAAASFSIHLGAT
-899 MQRDVFGGNMRLATL
+899 MQQDVFGGNMRLATL
-914 QESASQTRQIASGI
+914 RELAGQTRQIASGI
-928 ENVISTVLG
+928 ENVISMALWQG
-937 QSARS
+937 ARS

-948 LPDLLNKATRL
+948 LPDLLIKAARL
-959 RVVETEC
+959 RTLETEC

-974 QDFEERHAG
+974 QDFGERYAG

-993 DLDWAVELLATASS
+993 DLDWVGELVATASS
-1007 IDFSPTFASHVEKP
+1007 IDFSPTFAGHVEEP
-1021 EDSPVYLQLT
+1021 EDSTVYRRLA

-1046 ELQDRY
+1046 QLQDRY
-1052 DLTNGPF
+1052 DLTYGPF
-1059 TSWVDADFAEILA
+1059 TSWADADFAEILA
-1072 WARRLD
+1072 WAQRLD

-1113 EDCSEVPAIVERR
+1113 EDCSAVPAIVERR

-1134 LYASTPQLAYFDP
+1134 LYASTPQLAYFDA

-1155 RFKALDRQMVETAEN
+1155 RFKALDGQMVETAEN

-1279 PPSSFFRAHSQDDD
+1279 PPSNFFRAHSQDDD

-1301 PEDGLAGYESILD
+1301 PEDTLAGYESILD

-1360 GVKGESWDG
+1360 SVNGDSWDG

-1400 EHMRTRPEEESLG
+1400 EHMRTRPAEESVG

-1435 QPDIDDRFADAANEP
+1435 QADVDHRFVDATNEP

-1497 LNVLVTRAKRRID
+1497 LNVLVTRAKHRID
-1510 LVHSLRAQEITSD
+1510 LVHSLRAQEITSE

-1558 PFEESVA
+1558 PFEESLA
-1565 QALLAKGYKIA
+1565 RALLAKGYKIA
-1576 RQVGVAGYRV
+1576 RQVGVAGYRI
-1586 DLAIEADDSEGY
+1586 DLAIEAEDSGGY

-1654 ALRAARSET
+1654 ALRVARSET
-1663 SKRPRAAARR
+1663 SKRPRTTGRR
-1673 KRRTR
+1673 KPKTR
-1678 APELERVE
+1678 APELEKVE

-1701 LPRPSRIAANS
+1701 LPRPSRITTYS

-1778 LWMDPDQLAQGPR
+1778 LWMDSDQLAQGPR
-1791 TLGDRTVEQIPPTE
+1791 TLGDRTIDQIPPAE
-1805 LSQVVIDAANA
+1805 LGPVVIDAANA

-1837 TGSKIASAIDTS
+1837 TGTKIASAIDAS
-1849 VQQLLDSGQ
+1849 VQHLLDSGQ
-1858 LVEEFGKIRVV
+1858 LVEEFGKVRVGG
-1869 NQPAAAR
+1869 
-1876 EE
+1876 

>member
-1 MAPKMARS
+1 MARS

-36 RLLNFRP
+36 RLLNLRP
-43 GTAAVKIV
+43 GTTAVEIV
-51 DWAPDKIF
+51 DWLPDKIF
-59 ASLSGS
+59 ASLSGNT
-65 ASGLRFDY
+65 AGLRFDY
-73 AEPPITRNW
+73 AEPPVSRNW
-82 GLTEEYGIDEAE
+82 RLTEEYGIDEAE

-108 DGTPVELQRRLRNL
+108 DCTPVELQRRLRNL

-176 LRCADDDLAAN
+176 LRCADDDLGTN

-197 FGIELPELDLDVA
+197 FGIELPELDLDTA

-215 LDAYRV
+215 LDAYRD
-221 AFRERRDW
+221 AFKQRRDW

-241 YSKLAMWRDLETL
+241 YSKLAMWRDLEEL
-254 KEDPTGHGMVSML
+254 KEDPTGHGMVAML
-267 AGVELPGFTQNK
+267 AGVELPEFTQNK
-279 DALPKL
+279 DTLPKL

-424 RLNDYVRALH
+424 KLNDYVRALH
-434 AVRQPL
+434 AIRQPL
-440 GMTAFDVQGKLS
+440 GMNAFDVQGKLS
-452 SVRESPHIPFPIDN
+452 SVRESPHVPFPIDN
-466 LESLDRQRLAAVLE
+466 LESLDRQRLTAVLE
-480 AANRISIRQKEFR
+480 AANRISIREKEFR

-514 RVRVDMRALINAFED
+514 RVRGDMRALVDAFENM
-529 VRRDASPVAARLG
+529 RRDAAPVAARLG
-542 LVEPRTLG
+542 LIEPRTLG
-550 EVDLQLRITQCLATG
+550 GVDLQMRITRHLATG
-565 PGVPA
+565 PGVSA
-570 EWLESGATERLGAI
+570 GWLASGETERLEAI
-584 VDREQGAQSER
+584 VDRDQKAQSER
-595 CELLAEVVPYF
+595 RELLAEVAPYF
-606 GDPRMDIDF
+606 GDPPMDIDF

-620 DLQKAMA
+620 DLQKMMG
-627 QRQYLDQLLSP
+627 QRQYPDQLLSP
-638 DWTQRILNTDRSV
+638 DWTQRILNSDRPV
-651 SGSLKEI
+651 SASLEEI
-658 EGAVSRLMSTGADAA
+658 EDAVSRLIATGADTA
-673 EFMSLKEPVSWA
+673 EFMSLREPVSWA
-685 DVEWLKGRAERTSA
+685 DLEWLKGRAARMAA
-699 LAPMPAHW
+699 LAPIPAHW
-707 VSGVQRETAT
+707 LSGAQREAAT

-732 AEEKVFSK
+732 AEEKVFSR

-749 DLEMARRFRTDHQ
+749 DPEMARRFRTNHQ

-774 SDRGVIRAY
+774 SDRGVIRAH
-783 RRVSGSMTFR
+783 RRVSESMTFR

-805 KGLQAQWAEQG
+805 KGLRDQWGEQG
-816 PQLAEVMGDRYRGQ
+816 PQLAEAMGDRYRGQ

-849 AETVDPVAIQRT
+849 AETADPVVSQRT

-867 GQLAN
+867 GYLAN
-872 WMVTSAGSL
+872 QMVTSAASL
-881 KRVVE
+881 QRVVDE
-886 EAAASFSVHLGAT
+886 VVASVSIHLGAT
-899 MQRDVFGGNMRLATL
+899 MQQDVFGENMKLATL
-914 QESASQTRQIASGI
+914 RELASQTRQIASGI
-928 ENVISTVLG
+928 ENVISATLG
-937 QSARS
+937 QSARKP
-942 MESVEA
+942 ESVEDV
-948 LPDLLNKATRL
+948 PDLLSKGARL
-959 RVVETEC
+959 RTVETEC

-974 QDFEERHAG
+974 EDFGQRYAG

-993 DLDWAVELLATASS
+993 NLDWVAELVATASS

-1021 EDSPVYLQLT
+1021 EDSTVYRQLA
-1031 EPVGRALETA
+1031 EPIGRALETA
-1041 RGRLE
+1041 SGRLE
-1046 ELQDRY
+1046 QLQDRY
-1052 DLTNGPF
+1052 DLTCGPF
-1059 TSWVDADFAEILA
+1059 TSWVDADFAEIVA
-1072 WARRLD
+1072 WARRLGV
-1078 DEADWAGDWLTYSVA
+1078 EADWAGDWLTYSVA

-1103 VAMDEIRKAT
+1103 VAMDEIRRAT

-1134 LYASTPQLAYFDP
+1134 LYASTPELAYFDA

-1155 RFKALDRQMVETAEN
+1155 RFRALDRQMVETAEN

-1279 PPSSFFRAHSQDDD
+1279 PPSNFFRAHSQDDD

-1301 PEDGLAGYESILD
+1301 PEDTLAGYESILD

-1330 VHYRSRDES
+1330 VHYRSRDEA

-1360 GVKGESWDG
+1360 SVNGDSWDG

-1400 EHMRTRPEEESLG
+1400 EHMRTRPAEESLG

-1435 QPDIDDRFADAANEP
+1435 QADVDHRFAGATNEP

-1497 LNVLVTRAKRRID
+1497 LNVLVTRAKHRID
-1510 LVHSLRAQEITSD
+1510 LVHSMRAQEITSE

-1565 QALLAKGYKIA
+1565 RALLAKGYKIA
-1576 RQVGVAGYRV
+1576 RQVGVAGYRI
-1586 DLAIEADDSEGY
+1586 DLAIEAEDSGGY

-1631 RIHRVWSTA
+1631 QIHRVWSTA

-1654 ALRAARSET
+1654 ALRAARSKT
-1663 SKRPRAAARR
+1663 SNRTRAAARR
-1673 KRRTR
+1673 KPKTR
-1678 APELERVE
+1678 APELEKVE
-1686 PATARVELAEYQMAK
+1686 PATARVDLAEYQMAK
-1701 LPRPSRIAANS
+1701 LPRRILAYGFS
-1712 HGRFRG
+1712 DETDYG
-1718 LEERIIKVVQV
+1718 LVERVIKVVQV

-1740 RLRECYYPDRFT
+1740 RLRECYYPARLT
-1752 RRVKRE
+1752 RRVKHGIA
-1758 VAFLID
+1758 VLID
-1764 EEVQNGT
+1764 GEVQRGT
-1771 IQGSGDF
+1771 IQESGDF
-1778 LWMDPDQLAQGPR
+1778 LWVNPDQLAQGPR
-1791 TLGDRTVEQIPPTE
+1791 TLGDRTIEQIPPAE
-1805 LSQVVIDAANA
+1805 LNQVVIDAANA

-1822 SELAKEVARKYGFAR
+1822 SELAKEVGRKYGFAR
-1837 TGSKIASAIDTS
+1837 TGTKIASAIDAS
-1849 VQQLLDSGQ
+1849 VQRLLDSGQ
-1858 LVEEFGKIRVV
+1858 LVEEFSKIRAV
-1869 NQPAAAR
+1869 NQSAAAYR
-1876 EE
+1876 E

>member
-1 MAPKMARS
+1 MAH
-9 TRQSPKARVADV
+9 
-21 LTGWQDRLLQLDRRN
+21 
-36 RLLNFRP
+36 
-43 GTAAVKIV
+43 
-51 DWAPDKIF
+51 
-59 ASLSGS
+59 
-65 ASGLRFDY
+65 
-73 AEPPITRNW
+73 
-82 GLTEEYGIDEAE
+82 
-94 VEDPPLFVPGDLSS
+94 
-108 DGTPVELQRRLRNL
+108 
-122 MRRTNEFREE
+122 
-132 QGLSVLYL
+132 
-140 ALGLLEWVDTD
+140 
-151 GRVLTSPL
+151 
-159 LLLPCE
+159 
-165 LERASP
+165 
-171 RSPFT
+171 
-176 LRCADDDLAAN
+176 
-187 ATLAAKLRND
+187 
-197 FGIELPELDLDVA
+197 IE
-210 TPGEC
+210 
-215 LDAYRV
+215 
-221 AFRERRDW
+221 
-229 TVSNDLHLSIFA
+229 DLH
-241 YSKLAMWRDLETL
+241 
-254 KEDPTGHGMVSML
+254 
-267 AGVELPGFTQNK
+267 
-279 DALPKL
+279 
-285 PTEKELEGAGLDDLL
+285 
-300 GVREQFAVLPADYSQ
+300 
-315 MLAVKA
+315 
-321 AMDGHDLVIYGPPGT
+321 
-336 GKSQTIAN
+336 
-344 IVATG
+344 
-349 LARGKSILFVSEKNA
+349 
-364 ALDVVKDRLEES
+364 
-376 NLGVFCLDLHG
+376 
-387 DRGGKANFYRQLR
+387 
-400 QAVDDPRVVRRAGF
+400 
-414 AYEELEQTRG
+414 
-424 RLNDYVRALH
+424 
-434 AVRQPL
+434 
-440 GMTAFDVQGKLS
+440 
-452 SVRESPHIPFPIDN
+452 
-466 LESLDRQRLAAVLE
+466 
-480 AANRISIRQKEFR
+480 
-493 EHGTSIW
+493 
-500 RILKTSSPTFELAD
+500 PTFELAD
-514 RVRVDMRALINAFED
+514 RVRADMRALVDAFED
-529 VRRDASPVAARLG
+529 VRRDAAPVAARLG
-542 LVEPRTLG
+542 LIEPRTLG
-550 EVDLQLRITQCLATG
+550 GVDLQMRITRHLATG

-570 EWLESGATERLGAI
+570 EWLASGETGRLEAI
-584 VDREQGAQSER
+584 VDREQKAQSER
-595 CELLAEVVPYF
+595 RELLAEVAPYF
-606 GDPRMDIDF
+606 GDPPMDIDF
-615 AGSSV
+615 AGSAV
-620 DLQKAMA
+620 DLQKVMG
-627 QRQYLDQLLSP
+627 QRQYPDQLLSP
-638 DWTQRILNTDRSV
+638 DWTQRILNAGRSV
-651 SGSLKEI
+651 SAPLDEI
-658 EGAVSRLMSTGADAA
+658 EGAVSRLMSAGADAA
-673 EFMSLKEPVSWA
+673 EFMSLREPVSWA
-685 DVEWLKGRAERTSA
+685 DVEWLKGRAERMAA
-699 LAPMPAHW
+699 LAPIPANW
-707 VSGVQRETAT
+707 LSGVQREAAT

-724 SVVGRIKA
+724 SVVRRIKA
-732 AEEKVFSK
+732 AEEKVFSR
-740 FDRAVVDAI
+740 FDRTVVDAI
-749 DLEMARRFRTDHQ
+749 DPEMARRFRTDHQ
-762 SWWKRMLPGRYR
+762 SWLKRMLPGRYR
-774 SDRGVIRAY
+774 SDRGVIRAH
-783 RRVSGSMTFR
+783 RRVSESMTFR

-805 KGLQAQWAEQG
+805 KGLQDQWAEQG
-816 PQLAEVMGDRYRGQ
+816 PQLADVMSDRYRGQ

-849 AETVDPVAIQRT
+849 AETADPVVIQRT

-867 GQLAN
+867 RHLAN
-872 WMVTSAGSL
+872 QMVTSAGSL

-886 EAAASFSVHLGAT
+886 EAVASFSIQLGAT
-899 MQRDVFGGNMRLATL
+899 MQQDVFGGDMKLATL
-914 QESASQTRQIASGI
+914 RELASQARQIASGI
-928 ENVISTVLG
+928 EDVISAALG
-937 QSARS
+937 QSARKL
-942 MESVEA
+942 EGVEV
-948 LPDLLNKATRL
+948 LPDLLSKAARFRT
-959 RVVETEC
+959 VETEC
-966 AARESAVQ
+966 ASRESTVQ
-974 QDFEERHAG
+974 QDFGERYAG
-983 FDTDWVAVRA
+983 FDTDWVTVRA
-993 DLDWAVELLATASS
+993 DLDWVAELVATGSS
-1007 IDFSPTFASHVEKP
+1007 IDFSPTFASHVEEP
-1021 EDSPVYLQLT
+1021 EDSTVYRQLA

-1041 RGRLE
+1041 SGRLE
-1046 ELQDRY
+1046 ELHDRY
-1052 DLTNGPF
+1052 DLTCGPF
-1059 TSWVDADFAEILA
+1059 TSWVDADLAEILA

-1078 DEADWAGDWLTYSVA
+1078 TEADWAGDWLTYSVA

-1134 LYASTPQLAYFDP
+1134 LYASTPQLAYFDA

-1155 RFKALDRQMVETAEN
+1155 RFKALDCQMVETTEN
-1170 EIRRKVFQSYPDT
+1170 EIRRRVFQSYPDT

-1279 PPSSFFRAHSQDDD
+1279 PPSNFFRVNSQDD

-1301 PEDGLAGYESILD
+1301 PEDTLAGYESILD

-1320 GAAFT
+1320 GAAFM

-1330 VHYRSRDES
+1330 VHYRSRDEA
-1339 LIRFSNHYFYEDRLL
+1339 LIRFSNHYFYEDHLL

-1360 GVKGESWDG
+1360 SVNGDSWDG

-1400 EHMRTRPEEESLG
+1400 EHMRTRPAEESLG

-1435 QPDIDDRFADAANEP
+1435 QPDVDHRFVDATNEP

-1487 PLNVTGGERR
+1487 PLNITGGERR
-1497 LNVLVTRAKRRID
+1497 LNVLVTRAKHRID
-1510 LVHSLRAQEITSD
+1510 LVHSLRAQEITSE

-1565 QALLAKGYKIA
+1565 RALLAKGYKIA
-1576 RQVGVAGYRV
+1576 RQVGVAGYRI
-1586 DLAIEADDSEGY
+1586 DLAIEAEDSGGY
-1598 DLGIECDGWRYHSAP
+1598 DLGIECDGWRYHSTP

-1654 ALRAARSET
+1654 ALRAARSKT

-1673 KRRTR
+1673 KPKTR
-1678 APELERVE
+1678 APELEKVE

-1701 LPRPSRIAANS
+1701 LPRPSRTTANS

-1752 RRVKRE
+1752 RRVKHGIA
-1758 VAFLID
+1758 VLID
-1764 EEVQNGT
+1764 EEVQSGT
-1771 IQGSGDF
+1771 IQESGDF
-1778 LWMDPDQLAQGPR
+1778 LWVNPDQLAQVPR

-1837 TGSKIASAIDTS
+1837 TGTTIASAIDAS

-1858 LVEEFGKIRVV
+1858 LVEEFGKIRAA
-1869 NQPAAAR
+1869 NQPAAANQ
-1876 EE
+1876 E

>member
-1 MAPKMARS
+1 MARS
-9 TRQSPKARVADV
+9 TRQSPEARVAEV

-43 GTAAVKIV
+43 GATAVKIV
-51 DWAPDKIF
+51 DWPPDKIF
-59 ASLSGS
+59 TSLSGS
-65 ASGLRFDY
+65 TTGLRFDY
-73 AEPPITRNW
+73 AEPSVSRRR
-82 GLTEEYGIDEAE
+82 GLTEEDGLDEAE
-94 VEDPPLFVPGDLSS
+94 VEDPPLFVRGDLSS
-108 DGTPVELQRRLRNL
+108 DCTPVDLQRRLRNL

-140 ALGLLEWVDTD
+140 DLGLLEWVDTD
-151 GRVLTSPL
+151 GRVLASPL

-176 LRCADDDLAAN
+176 LRCADDDLVAN

-197 FGIELPELDLDVA
+197 FGIELPELDLDTA

-215 LDAYRV
+215 LNAYRD
-221 AFRERRDW
+221 AFKQRRDW
-229 TVSNDLHLSIFA
+229 TVSNDLYLSIFA
-241 YSKLAMWRDLETL
+241 YSKLAMWRDLEEL

-267 AGVELPGFTQNK
+267 AGVELPGFAQNK
-279 DALPKL
+279 DTLPKL

-300 GVREQFAVLPADYSQ
+300 GLREQFAVLPADYSQ

-387 DRGGKANFYRQLR
+387 ERGGKANFYRQLR
-400 QAVDDPRVVRRAGF
+400 QAVDDPREVRRAGF
-414 AYEELEQTRG
+414 AYEELEQTRDK
-424 RLNDYVRALH
+424 LNDYVRALH
-434 AVRQPL
+434 ANRQPL
-440 GMTAFDVQGKLS
+440 DMSAFDVQGRLS
-452 SVRESPHIPFPIDN
+452 SVKESPHIPFPIDN
-466 LESLDRQRLAAVLE
+466 LESFDHQRLTAVLE
-480 AANRISIRQKEFR
+480 AANRISARGREFR

-514 RVRVDMRALINAFED
+514 RVRADMRALVDAFEN
-529 VRRDASPVAARLG
+529 VRRDAAQVATRLG
-542 LVEPRTLG
+542 LIEPQTLG
-550 EVDLQLRITQCLATG
+550 EVDRQMRITGHLATG

-570 EWLESGATERLGAI
+570 EWLESSEAERLEGA
-584 VDREQGAQSER
+584 VDREQKAQSER
-595 CELLAEVVPYF
+595 RELLAEVGPYF
-606 GDPRMDIDF
+606 GDPPMDIDF
-615 AGSSV
+615 AGSSA
-620 DLQKAMA
+620 DLQELMA
-627 QRQYLDQLLSP
+627 QRQCLDQLLSS
-638 DWTQRILNTDRSV
+638 DWTQRILKADRSV
-651 SGSLKEI
+651 SASLGDI
-658 EGAVSRLMSTGADAA
+658 EAAVSRLMSTGADAA
-673 EFMSLKEPVSWA
+673 EFMSLRDPDTWT
-685 DVEWLKGRAERTSA
+685 DVEWLRDRAERMAA
-699 LAPMPAHW
+699 LAPIPANW
-707 VSGVQRETAT
+707 LSRAEREAAT
-717 GHILAAQ
+717 RQILAAQ

-732 AEEKVFSK
+732 AEEKILSR

-749 DLEMARRFRTDHQ
+749 DPEMARRFRTDHQ

-774 SDRGVIRAY
+774 SDSRIIRAH
-783 RRVSGSMTFR
+783 RRVPGSMTFR
-793 QELDVVNEIMEL
+793 QELDVVNEIMGL
-805 KGLQAQWAEQG
+805 KGLQDQWAEQG
-816 PQLAEVMGDRYRGQ
+816 PKLADVMGDRCMGQ
-830 ESNWEAVLAEIS
+830 ESNWEAVLEEIS
-842 EVDEFFN
+842 QVDEFFSTE
-849 AETVDPVAIQRT
+849 AVDPAVIQRT

-867 GQLAN
+867 GQLADR
-872 WMVTSAGSL
+872 MVTSATSL
-881 KRVVE
+881 QRVVE
-886 EAAASFSVHLGAT
+886 EAAASCSLHLRTT
-899 MQRDVFGGNMRLATL
+899 MQQDLFGGDMKLASL
-914 QESASQTRQIASGI
+914 RELANQARQIASGI
-928 ENVISTVLG
+928 EDVGSAVLG
-937 QSARS
+937 QSARQP
-942 MESVEA
+942 EDVEI
-948 LPDLLNKATRL
+948 LPDLLSKAVRL
-959 RVVETEC
+959 RAVEAEC
-966 AARESAVQ
+966 ASREPTVQ
-974 QDFEERHAG
+974 RDFGERYAG
-983 FDTDWVAVRA
+983 FDTDWDTVRA
-993 DLDWAVELLATASS
+993 DVNWVAELVATASAV
-1007 IDFSPTFASHVEKP
+1007 DFSPTFGSHVAEP
-1021 EDSPVYLQLT
+1021 EDSGVYRQLA
-1031 EPVGRALETA
+1031 EPVSRAWETA
-1041 RGRLE
+1041 SGRLE
-1046 ELQDRY
+1046 ELHDRY
-1052 DLTNGPF
+1052 DLAYGPF

-1078 DEADWAGDWLTYSVA
+1078 AEADWAGDWLTYSVA

-1134 LYASTPQLAYFDP
+1134 LYASTPQLAYFDA
-1147 HEQVDLVD
+1147 HEQVAMVD

-1170 EIRRKVFQSYPDT
+1170 EIRRKVFHSYPDT
-1183 TVSISGANDLAVLRR
+1183 TVSISGSNDLAILRH
-1198 ELSKRRR
+1198 ELWKRRR
-1205 QWSVRRTLDAIP
+1205 QWSVRRTLDTIP

-1301 PEDGLAGYESILD
+1301 LEDGLAGYESILD

-1354 TFPSPA
+1354 TFPSPRSPN
-1360 GVKGESWDG
+1360 GGSWDG

-1400 EHMRTRPEEESLG
+1400 EHIRTRPVGESLG

-1425 DRLIEHRRLE
+1425 DQLIEHRRLE
-1435 QPDIDDRFADAANEP
+1435 QPDVDHWFADAVNEP

-1472 YGPTR
+1472 YGPTTG
-1477 ESGATPNRFG
+1477 SGATPNRFG

-1497 LNVLVTRAKRRID
+1497 LNVLVTRAKHRID
-1510 LVHSLRAQEITSD
+1510 LVHSLRAQEITSEQ
-1523 RDGPRLLKR
+1523 DGPRLLKR

-1542 ALEGQTTVDP
+1542 ALEGQATVNP

-1576 RQVGVAGYRV
+1576 RQVGVAGYRI
-1586 DLAIEADDSEGY
+1586 DLAIEAEDSGGY
-1598 DLGIECDGWRYHSAP
+1598 DLGIECDGWRYHSTP

-1631 RIHRVWSTA
+1631 RIHRVWSPA

-1647 EMERIDR
+1647 EMERIEG
-1654 ALRAARSET
+1654 ALRTARSQT
-1663 SKRPRAAARR
+1663 PKRPRAAARR
-1673 KRRTR
+1673 RLSTK
-1678 APELERVE
+1678 AVELEKVE
-1686 PATARVELAEYQMAK
+1686 PATARIELAAYQMAK
-1701 LPRPSRIAANS
+1701 LPRPSRTMANS
-1712 HGRFRG
+1712 RGRLLG

-1729 EGPVHREVVLN
+1729 EGPVHWEVVLN
-1740 RLRECYYPDRFT
+1740 RLRECYYPARFT
-1752 RRVKRE
+1752 RRVKHGIA
-1758 VAFLID
+1758 VLID
-1764 EEVQNGT
+1764 EEIQSGT
-1771 IQGSGDF
+1771 IQESGDF
-1778 LWMDPDQLAQGPR
+1778 LWENPGQLAQGPR
-1791 TLGDRTVEQIPPTE
+1791 TLGDRTIEQIPPTE

-1816 LFGSPR
+1816 LFSSPR
-1822 SELAKEVARKYGFAR
+1822 SELAKEVARKYGFTR
-1837 TGSKIASAIDTS
+1837 TGTKIASAIDAS
-1849 VQQLLDSGQ
+1849 VQRLLDSGQ
-1858 LVEEFGKIRVV
+1858 LVEEFGKIR
-1869 NQPAAAR
+1869 AAN
-1876 EE
+1876 

>member
-1 MAPKMARS
+1 MARS
-9 TRQSPKARVADV
+9 TRQSPEARVAEV

-36 RLLNFRP
+36 RLLNFRS
-43 GTAAVKIV
+43 GTTAVKIV
-51 DWAPDKIF
+51 EWPPDKIF
-59 ASLSGS
+59 TSLSGNTT
-65 ASGLRFDY
+65 GLCFDY
-73 AEPPITRNW
+73 AEPPVSRSW
-82 GLTEEYGIDEAE
+82 GLAEEDVIDEAE
-94 VEDPPLFVPGDLSS
+94 DEDLPLFVSGDLSS
-108 DGTPVELQRRLRNL
+108 DCTPVELQRRLRNL

-151 GRVLTSPL
+151 GRVLASPL

-176 LRCADDDLAAN
+176 LRCADDDLVAN

-197 FGIELPELDLDVA
+197 FGIELPELDLDTA

-215 LDAYRV
+215 LDSYRD
-221 AFRERRDW
+221 AFNQRHDW
-229 TVSNDLHLSIFA
+229 TVSSDLYLSIFA
-241 YSKLAMWRDLETL
+241 YSKLAMWRDLEEL
-254 KEDPTGHGMVSML
+254 KEDPAGHGMVSML
-267 AGVELPGFTQNK
+267 AGVELPGFAQNK
-279 DALPKL
+279 DTLPKL

-300 GVREQFAVLPADYSQ
+300 GLREQFAVLPADYSQ

-387 DRGGKANFYRQLR
+387 ERGGKTNFYRQLR
-400 QAVDDPRVVRRAGF
+400 QAVDDPREVRRGVF
-414 AYEELEQTRG
+414 AYEELEQTRDK
-424 RLNDYVRALH
+424 LNDYVRALH
-434 AVRQPL
+434 AIRQPL
-440 GMTAFDVQGKLS
+440 GMSAFDVQGRLS
-452 SVRESPHIPFPIDN
+452 SVKESPHIPFPIDN
-466 LESLDRQRLAAVLE
+466 LESFDRHRLTAVLQ
-480 AANRISIRQKEFR
+480 AANRISAREKEFR
-493 EHGTSIW
+493 EHDTSIW

-514 RVRVDMRALINAFED
+514 RVRADMRALIDAFEN
-529 VRRDASPVAARLG
+529 VRRDAGQVAMRLG
-542 LVEPRTLG
+542 LIEPQTLG
-550 EVDLQLRITQCLATG
+550 EVDRQVRITRHLATG

-570 EWLESGATERLGAI
+570 EWLESGVMERLEEA
-584 VDREQGAQSER
+584 VDREQEAQSER
-595 CELLAEVVPYF
+595 RELLAEVAPYF
-606 GDPRMDIDF
+606 GDPPMDINF
-615 AGSSV
+615 AGSSA
-620 DLQKAMA
+620 DLQKLMA
-627 QRQYLDQLLSP
+627 QRQCLDQLLSA
-638 DWTQRILNTDRSV
+638 DWTRRILNADRSV
-651 SGSLKEI
+651 SASLEAI
-658 EGAVSRLMSTGADAA
+658 DGALSRLMSTGAHTA
-673 EFMSLKEPVSWA
+673 EFMSLREPDDWA
-685 DVEWLKGRAERTSA
+685 DVEWLKGRAEGMAA
-699 LAPMPAHW
+699 LGPIPANW
-707 VSGVQRETAT
+707 VSRVEREAAT
-717 GHILAAQ
+717 RHIVAAQ
-724 SVVGRIKA
+724 SLVGRIKA
-732 AEEKVFSK
+732 AEEKVFSR

-749 DLEMARRFRTDHQ
+749 DPEMARRFRTDHQ
-762 SWWKRMLPGRYR
+762 SWWKRMLPGKYR
-774 SDRGVIRAY
+774 SDSRVIRAH
-783 RRVSGSMTFR
+783 RRVSESMTFR

-805 KGLQAQWAEQG
+805 KGLQDQWAEQG
-816 PQLAEVMGDRYRGQ
+816 PKLADVMGDRYRGQ

-842 EVDEFFN
+842 QVDEFFST
-849 AETVDPVAIQRT
+849 ETVDPAVIQRT
-861 GSILTD
+861 GSILAD
-867 GQLAN
+867 GQLTN
-872 WMVTSAGSL
+872 QMVTSAASL
-881 KRVVE
+881 QRVVE
-886 EAAASFSVHLGAT
+886 EAAVSCSIHLGAT
-899 MQRDVFGGNMRLATL
+899 MRRDVFGGDVKLASL
-914 QESASQTRQIASGI
+914 RELASQARQIASGI
-928 ENVISTVLG
+928 EDVASAALG
-937 QSARS
+937 QSARKPGG
-942 MESVEA
+942 VDV
-948 LPDLLNKATRL
+948 LLDLLSKAVRL
-959 RVVETEC
+959 RTVETEC
-966 AARESAVQ
+966 TSKESAVQ
-974 QDFEERHAG
+974 NDFGERYAG
-983 FDTDWVAVRA
+983 FYTDWDMVRA
-993 DLDWAVELLATASS
+993 DLDWVAELAATASVVG
-1007 IDFSPTFASHVEKP
+1007 FSAAFASHVEEP
-1021 EDSPVYLQLT
+1021 AGSTVYRQLAET
-1031 EPVGRALETA
+1031 VGRVLETA
-1041 RGRLE
+1041 SGRLE
-1046 ELQDRY
+1046 ELHDRY
-1052 DLTNGPF
+1052 DLAYGPF
-1059 TSWVDADFAEILA
+1059 TSWVDADFTEILA

-1078 DEADWAGDWLTYSVA
+1078 AEADWAGDWLTYSVA
-1093 ASDVDRHLGP
+1093 ASDMDRHLGP
-1103 VAMDEIRKAT
+1103 VAMDVIRKAT
-1113 EDCSEVPAIVERR
+1113 EYCSEVPAIVERR

-1134 LYASTPQLAYFDP
+1134 LYASAPQLAYFDA

-1155 RFKALDRQMVETAEN
+1155 RFKALDCQMVETSEN

-1183 TVSISGANDLAVLRR
+1183 TVSISGSNDLAILRR
-1198 ELSKRRR
+1198 ELSKQRR
-1205 QWSVRRTLDAIP
+1205 QWSVRRTLDAVP

-1279 PPSSFFRAHSQDDD
+1279 PPSNFFRAHSQDDD

-1301 PEDGLAGYESILD
+1301 PEDTLAGYESILD

-1354 TFPSPA
+1354 TFPSPTSA
-1360 GVKGESWDG
+1360 NGGSWDG

-1374 LPDGR
+1374 LSDGR

-1400 EHMRTRPEEESLG
+1400 EHIRTRPAGESLG

-1425 DRLIEHRRLE
+1425 ERLIEQRRLE
-1435 QPDIDDRFADAANEP
+1435 QPDVDHWFAGAVKEP

-1472 YGPTR
+1472 YGPTTG
-1477 ESGATPNRFG
+1477 SGATPNRFG

-1510 LVHSLRAQEITSD
+1510 LVHSLRASEITSE
-1523 RDGPRLLKR
+1523 RDGARLLKR

-1542 ALEGQTTVDP
+1542 ALEGQATVDP
-1552 DAISES
+1552 NVVSES

-1565 QALLAKGYKIA
+1565 QALLAKGYKIV
-1576 RQVGVAGYRV
+1576 RQVGVAGYRI
-1586 DLAIEADDSEGY
+1586 DLAIEAEDGGGY
-1598 DLGIECDGWRYHSAP
+1598 DLGIECDGWRYHSTP

-1647 EMERIDR
+1647 EMERIDK
-1654 ALRAARSET
+1654 ALRAARSHT
-1663 SKRPRAAARR
+1663 PKRPRAAARR
-1673 KRRTR
+1673 KPSTR
-1678 APELERVE
+1678 APELEKVE

-1701 LPRPSRIAANS
+1701 LPSRILAYGFSDETNY
-1712 HGRFRG
+1712 G
-1718 LEERIIKVVQV
+1718 LAERIIGVVQV
-1729 EGPVHREVVLN
+1729 EGPVHREVVMN
-1740 RLRECYYPDRFT
+1740 RLRECYYPARLT
-1752 RRVKRE
+1752 SSVKRRIS
-1758 VAFLID
+1758 VLID
-1764 EEVQNGT
+1764 DEVQCGK
-1771 IQGSGDF
+1771 IQESRGF
-1778 LWMDPDQLAQGPR
+1778 LWVNPEQLAQGPR
-1791 TLGDRTVEQIPPTE
+1791 TLGDRTIGQIPPKE
-1805 LSQVVIDAANA
+1805 LGSVVIDAANA

-1837 TGSKIASAIDTS
+1837 TGTKIASAIDAS

-1858 LVEEFGKIRVV
+1858 LIEEFGKVRVA
-1869 NQPAAAR
+1869 NQ
-1876 EE
+1876 E

>member
-1 MAPKMARS
+1 MARS
-9 TRQSPKARVADV
+9 TRQSPEARVVEV
-21 LTGWQDRLLQLDRRN
+21 LTDWQDRLLQLDRRN

-43 GTAAVKIV
+43 GTTAVKIV
-51 DWAPDKIF
+51 DWSPDKIF
-59 ASLSGS
+59 TSLSGS
-65 ASGLRFDY
+65 ATGLRFDY
-73 AEPPITRNW
+73 AEPPVSRSR
-82 GLTEEYGIDEAE
+82 GLTEVYGIDEAE
-94 VEDPPLFVPGDLSS
+94 DEDPPLFVPGDLSS
-108 DGTPVELQRRLRNL
+108 DGTPVELQRRLRNM

-151 GRVLTSPL
+151 GRVLASPL

-171 RSPFT
+171 RSPFR
-176 LRCADDDLAAN
+176 LRCADDDLVAN

-197 FGIELPELDLDVA
+197 FGIELPELDLDTA
-210 TPGEC
+210 TPCEC
-215 LDAYRV
+215 LDAYRD
-221 AFRERRDW
+221 AFKKRRDW
-229 TVSNDLHLSIFA
+229 TVSNDLYLSIFA
-241 YSKLAMWRDLETL
+241 YSKLAMWRDLEEL
-254 KEDPTGHGMVSML
+254 KEDPTRHGMVSML
-267 AGVELPGFTQNK
+267 AGMELPEFTRNK
-279 DALPKL
+279 DTLPKL
-285 PTEKELEGAGLDDLL
+285 PTEKEMEGAGLDDLL
-300 GVREQFAVLPADYSQ
+300 GLREQFAVLPADYSQ

-387 DRGGKANFYRQLR
+387 ERGGKANFYRQLK
-400 QAVDDPRVVRRAGF
+400 QAVDDPREVRRAGF
-414 AYEELEQTRG
+414 AYDELEQTRDK
-424 RLNDYVRALH
+424 LNDYVRTLH
-434 AVRQPL
+434 AIRQPL
-440 GMTAFDVQGKLS
+440 GMSAFDVQGRLS
-452 SVRESPHIPFPIDN
+452 SVRESPHVPFPIDN
-466 LESLDRQRLAAVLE
+466 LENFDRQRLTAVLE
-480 AANRISIRQKEFR
+480 AAKRISTRGREFR
-493 EHGTSIW
+493 EHGTSMW
-500 RILKTSSPTFELAD
+500 CILKTSSPTFELAD
-514 RVRVDMRALINAFED
+514 RVRADMRALVDAFEN
-529 VRRDASPVAARLG
+529 VHRDAAQVATRLG
-542 LVEPRTLG
+542 LIEPQTLG
-550 EVDLQLRITQCLATG
+550 EVDRQMRITGHLVTG

-570 EWLESGATERLGAI
+570 EWLKSGVTERLEGA
-584 VDREQGAQSER
+584 VDREQKAQSER
-595 CELLAEVVPYF
+595 RELLAEVAPYF
-606 GDPRMDIDF
+606 GDPPMDIDF

-620 DLQKAMA
+620 DLQKLMA
-627 QRQYLDQLLSP
+627 QRQYLDQLLSS
-638 DWTQRILNTDRSV
+638 DWTQRILNADRSV
-651 SGSLKEI
+651 SASLEEI

-673 EFMSLKEPVSWA
+673 EFMSLREPDSWA
-685 DVEWLKGRAERTSA
+685 DVEWLKGRAGRMAA
-699 LAPMPAHW
+699 LAPIPANW
-707 VSGVQRETAT
+707 LAGAEREAAT
-717 GHILAAQ
+717 KHILAAQ

-732 AEEKVFSK
+732 AEQKAFSR

-749 DLEMARRFRTDHQ
+749 DPEMARRFRTDHQ

-774 SDRGVIRAY
+774 SDSRMIRAH

-805 KGLQAQWAEQG
+805 KGLRDQWAEQS
-816 PQLAEVMGDRYRGQ
+816 PQLSDVMGDRYRAQ
-830 ESNWEAVLAEIS
+830 ESNWDAVLAEVS
-842 EVDEFFN
+842 EVDEFFST
-849 AETVDPVAIQRT
+849 ETADPAVIHRT
-861 GSILTD
+861 GSILAD
-867 GQLAN
+867 GQLADR
-872 WMVTSAGSL
+872 MATSAASL
-881 KRVVE
+881 QRVVE
-886 EAAASFSVHLGAT
+886 DAAASCSIRLGAT
-899 MQRDVFGGNMRLATL
+899 MQQDVFGGDMKLATL
-914 QESASQTRQIASGI
+914 RELASQARQIASGI
-928 ENVISTVLG
+928 EDVASAVLG
-937 QSARS
+937 QSARRPEGVEILPNLLS
-942 MESVEA
+942 KAVRLRAVEA
-948 LPDLLNKATRL
+948 
-959 RVVETEC
+959 EC
-966 AARESAVQ
+966 ASREPTVRRG
-974 QDFEERHAG
+974 FGERYAG
-983 FDTDWVAVRA
+983 FDTDWDTVRA
-993 DLDWAVELLATASS
+993 DVDWVAELVATASS
-1007 IDFSPTFASHVEKP
+1007 VDFSATFASHVEEP
-1021 EDSPVYLQLT
+1021 EDSAVYRQLA

-1041 RGRLE
+1041 SGRLE
-1046 ELQDRY
+1046 ELHDSY
-1052 DLTNGPF
+1052 ALAYGPF
-1059 TSWVDADFAEILA
+1059 TSWADADFTDILA

-1078 DEADWAGDWLTYSVA
+1078 TEADWAGDWLTYSAA

-1134 LYASTPQLAYFDP
+1134 LYMSTPQLAYFDA

-1155 RFKALDRQMVETAEN
+1155 RFMALDRQMVETAEN
-1170 EIRRKVFQSYPDT
+1170 EIRRKVFHSYPDT
-1183 TVSISGANDLAVLRR
+1183 TVSISGSNDLAILRR
-1198 ELSKRRR
+1198 ELSKQRR
-1205 QWSVRRTLDAIP
+1205 QLSVRRTLDTIP

-1279 PPSSFFRAHSQDDD
+1279 PPSSFFRAHSPDDD

-1301 PEDGLAGYESILD
+1301 PDDGLAGYESILD

-1354 TFPSPA
+1354 TFPSPMSPN
-1360 GVKGESWDG
+1360 GGSWDG

-1374 LPDGR
+1374 LSDGR

-1386 TNREEAERV
+1386 TNREESERV

-1400 EHMRTRPEEESLG
+1400 EHMRTRPVEESLG

-1418 RAQADHI
+1418 RAQADYI
-1425 DRLIEHRRLE
+1425 DQLIEYRRLE
-1435 QPDIDDRFADAANEP
+1435 QRDVDHWFADGVKEP

-1472 YGPTR
+1472 YGPTAG
-1477 ESGATPNRFG
+1477 SGATPNRFG

-1510 LVHSLRAQEITSD
+1510 LVHSLRASEITSE
-1523 RDGPRLLKR
+1523 RDGARLLKR

-1542 ALEGQTTVDP
+1542 ALEGQATVDP
-1552 DAISES
+1552 NAVSES

-1565 QALLAKGYKIA
+1565 QALLAKGYKMA
-1576 RQVGVAGYRV
+1576 RQVGVAGYRI
-1586 DLAIEADDSEGY
+1586 DLAIEAEDSGGY
-1598 DLGIECDGWRYHSAP
+1598 DLGIECDGWRYHSTP

-1640 WAKNPGA
+1640 WTKNPGA
-1647 EMERIDR
+1647 EMERMEG

-1673 KRRTR
+1673 KPSTR
-1678 APELERVE
+1678 APELEKVE
-1686 PATARVELAEYQMAK
+1686 PAKARVELAEYQVAK
-1701 LPRPSRIAANS
+1701 LPSRILAYGFSDETNY
-1712 HGRFRG
+1712 G
-1718 LEERIIKVVQV
+1718 LAERIIGVVQV
-1729 EGPVHREVVLN
+1729 EGPVHREVVMN
-1740 RLRECYYPDRFT
+1740 RLRECYYPARLT
-1752 RRVKRE
+1752 SSVKRRIS
-1758 VAFLID
+1758 VLID
-1764 EEVQNGT
+1764 DEVQCGK
-1771 IQGSGDF
+1771 IQESRDF
-1778 LWMDPDQLAQGPR
+1778 LWVNPEQLAQGPR
-1791 TLGDRTVEQIPPTE
+1791 TLGDRTIEQIPPTE
-1805 LSQVVIDAANA
+1805 LGPVVIDAARA

-1822 SELAKEVARKYGFAR
+1822 GELAKEVARRYGFTR
-1837 TGSKIASAIDTS
+1837 TGPKIAAAIDAS
-1849 VQQLLDSGQ
+1849 VQQLVDSGQ
-1858 LVEEFGKIRVV
+1858 LIEEFGKIRVA
-1869 NQPAAAR
+1869 NQPAATDQ
-1876 EE
+1876 E